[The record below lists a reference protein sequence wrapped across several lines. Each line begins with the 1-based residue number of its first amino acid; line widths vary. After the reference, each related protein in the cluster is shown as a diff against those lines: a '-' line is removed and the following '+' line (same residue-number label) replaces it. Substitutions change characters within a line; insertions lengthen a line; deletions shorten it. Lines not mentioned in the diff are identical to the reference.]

1 MTTAAE
7 HGQPIPEGA
16 ERPLPGEGHNGLI
29 LLPALDGADAGLC
42 IDGACRL
49 PGAKD

>member
-1 MTTAAE
+1 MTTASGHE
-7 HGQPIPEGA
+7 QPIVAGA
-16 ERPLPGEGHNGLI
+16 ERPSPGPGPGGLI
-29 LLPALDGADAGLC
+29 LLPSLDGADAGLC